1 MVMAFQLLS
10 LIKTKVSPVL
20 TAETQTKSLLSD
32 FLGESTLGT
41 LTNLI
46 TNLTGSITQPSVSSL
61 LNNLL
66 PGSKLSTT
74 NLSNLLTQF
83 SGSNT
88 SSLNF

>member
-1 MVMAFQLLS
+1 MASKLLS

-20 TAETQTKSLLSD
+20 TVETQTKSLLGGLFGGTTS
-32 FLGESTLGT
+32 GT

-46 TNLTGSITQPSVSSL
+46 GNLTGSNTQPSVSSL

-66 PGSKLSTT
+66 SGSSLSTT

-83 SGSNT
+83 SGSNA
-88 SSLNF
+88 SSLNI